1 MRNSQTNPLT
11 WLAVALVVAIV
22 LMAAFGALNMA
33 TIGGYYGMMGG
44 GMGWGVL
51 FMGVPA
57 IILIVILV
65 AALGGLTDRRAQ
77 APYTAGQAMNAQDI
91 LAQRYARSELS
102 REEYV
107 RMRTDLLRGQP

>member
-65 AALGGLTDRRAQ
+65 AALGGLTDRRATAWPADVRSPPGWTPS
-77 APYTAGQAMNAQDI
+77 AP
-91 LAQRYARSELS
+91 ARRRSH
-102 REEYV
+102 R
-107 RMRTDLLRGQP
+107 